1 MGGVLDDDEDCGY
14 YIEETIAGNTIRDV
28 LGMTQYETHDLVS
41 KVKAQ
46 VDAGVL
52 VIEDCEVVATQ
63 FIDALTATTFK
74 PMLFNFDAPTEQ
86 RIAYVVKIA
95 VRAFLAAYGKK

>member
-1 MGGVLDDDEDCGY
+1 MLFRSLRAGTALAWDAGQSRVL
-14 YIEETIAGNTIRDV
+14 
-28 LGMTQYETHDLVS
+28 L
-41 KVKAQ
+41 AQ

-52 VIEDCEVVATQ
+52 VIEDCEVGATQ
-63 FIDALTATTFK
+63 FIAALTATTFK

-95 VRAFLAAYGKK
+95 VRAFIAAYGKK